1 MEREVLVKELT
12 RSIKESSR
20 EFILRYELAVR
31 DAPDGSHNRRYIF
44 RAKVTEATS
53 ECPSESGCELVLPA
67 TSEGKGEKL
76 FDMIAGAE
84 SPVFPV
90 HVPEIVRDELAA
102 TALDEAFT
110 LLPSSS
116 ESEQKVSA

>member
-12 RSIKESSR
+12 RSVKESSR

-31 DAPDGSHNRRYIF
+31 DALDGPHDRRYIL
-44 RAKVTEATS
+44 RARVMEATS

-67 TSEGKGEKL
+67 SSEGKSEKL

-90 HVPEIVRDELAA
+90 HVPDIVRDELAA
-102 TALDEAFT
+102 TAMDGAVT
-110 LLPSSS
+110 LLPSVC
-116 ESEQKVSA
+116 ESEQKASA